1 MSNKVLKTVIIVML
15 VAVVIALILS
25 SLAPVMG

>member
-1 MSNKVLKTVIIVML
+1 MSNKVLKTIIIVML

-25 SLAPVMG
+25 SLAPIMG

>member
-1 MSNKVLKTVIIVML
+1 MSNKVLKTIIIVML

-25 SLAPVMG
+25 SLAPMMG

>member
-1 MSNKVLKTVIIVML
+1 MSNKVLKTIIIVML